1 MSVFLYQGGFR
12 IVQKSGV
19 GQAIV
24 HQKQALEA
32 AHIPVTTQ
40 FSADT
45 QVIHINTVFPD
56 SLLKALW
63 ARRHG
68 IKVVYYAHSTMEDF
82 RNSFACSNVLAP
94 FFRRWLLLCYG
105 QGDVILTPT
114 DYSKQLLLSY
124 GLHKP
129 VYSISNGVD
138 TDQFRFSQERRN
150 RFRAAYHLRP
160 DTPVVISVG
169 HRIERKGILDY
180 IELAKRLPKV
190 TFFWF
195 GYTMPWLLP
204 RKINRAIR
212 SAPNNLIFVGYVA
225 QDQLLDAYCGADV
238 FAFLSKEET
247 EGIVVL
253 EALAA
258 GTPTVVRDI
267 PVYDDWLKDQESV
280 YKAND
285 LNSFETAIRQMFDG
299 TLPKLTE
306 RGRAV
311 AMERCFA
318 NIGRQLRDIYAA
330 QGFVFE
336 TDPAK
341 QTDRRSGITHKPV
354 RYKYSSR

>member
-12 IVQKSGV
+12 IVQKSDV

-63 ARRHG
+63 AKRHG

-129 VYSISNGVD
+129 VYSISNGVAAD
-138 TDQFRFSQERRN
+138 YFRFQKQRRTA
-150 RFRAAYHLRP
+150 FREAYHLALEA
-160 DTPVVISVG
+160 PVVISVG
-169 HRIERKGILDY
+169 HMIERKGILDY
-180 IELAKRLPKV
+180 IELARRMPDV

-195 GYTMPWLLP
+195 GYTKPWLLP
-204 RKINRAIR
+204 KKVRHAIH
-212 SAPNNLIFVGYVA
+212 SAPDNLIFAGYMN

-267 PVYDDWLKDQESV
+267 PVYDGWLKDHESV

-285 LNSFETAIRQMFDG
+285 LDSFESTIRQMLNG
-299 TLPKLTE
+299 TLPDLTGK
-306 RGRAV
+306 GRAV
-311 AMERCFA
+311 ALERSFPK
-318 NIGRQLRDIYAA
+318 IGQQLVSIYAA
-330 QGFVFE
+330 EGLADESKTQ
-336 TDPAK
+336 
-341 QTDRRSGITHKPV
+341 SH
-354 RYKYSSR
+354 YSLKRAARAQS